1 MKEEGSRAYLYAHA
15 QSGLL
20 RVVDL
25 DDLGEGA
32 EGAHARG
39 AGRLQLELEGLG
51 GQGGSQGEPRGPM
64 PVELG
69 ESQGSSDGQVSVND

>member
-51 GQGGSQGEPRGPM
+51 GQGGVRGSRGGPCPWSWARVRGAVM
-64 PVELG
+64 VR
-69 ESQGSSDGQVSVND
+69 